1 MSNIIEHKDYIFEK
15 KQNTNINNSIELFI
29 TVDQKLINFDF
40 NKYSIKSF
48 KKLDELN
55 KSKNLDYSL
64 EISWKINTL

>member
-1 MSNIIEHKDYIFEK
+1 MKNIIELKHNIFEK
-15 KQNTNINNSIELFI
+15 KHNSNTNNFVELFI

-55 KSKNLDYSL
+55 KSNILDYSL
-64 EISWKINTL
+64 EIS